1 MATLA
6 EVRTRLRRRL
16 EDTSASP
23 LWTDA
28 ELDEALK
35 AALEAYTARSP
46 REATASLT
54 ASGGETELPVPSDA
68 LEVVRVVAP
77 SGAVL
82 PRRVGPLRGVWD
94 EELAWEAFAGK
105 LEFSGKLPAGTYEVW
120 YYGERAW
127 PAADTGSFPVDD
139 ADVPY
144 IVAWAAVWALELRLT
159 AEWKRSALP
168 ARAGVVLEEARRT
181 LRAEERARFR
191 RVRTR
196 QVEATG

>member
-16 EDTSASP
+16 EDTSGSP
-23 LWTDA
+23 LWSNA

-35 AALEAYTARSP
+35 AALEAYTGRSP
-46 REATASLT
+46 REAKTT
-54 ASGGETELPVPSDA
+54 IVASGGEGELPLPQDA
-68 LEVVRVVAP
+68 VEVVRVVGP

-82 PRRVGPLRGVWD
+82 PRRVEPLRGVWD
-94 EELAWEAFAGK
+94 EELAWEAFGGK
-105 LEFSGKLPAGTYEVW
+105 LEFSGKLAAGTYEVW
-120 YYGERAW
+120 YLGGRAW
-127 PAADTGSFPVDD
+127 PALDTDPFPVED

-196 QVEATG
+196 QVGATG

>member
-6 EVRTRLRRRL
+6 DVRTRLRRRL
-16 EDTSASP
+16 EDTSGTP
-23 LWTDA
+23 LWSNA

-46 REATASLT
+46 KEATATLS
-54 ASGGETELPVPSDA
+54 ASGGETSLTLPADVV
-68 LEVVRVVAP
+68 EVVRVVSPA
-77 SGAVL
+77 GDVV
-82 PRRVGPLRGVWD
+82 PRRTAPARAVGG
-94 EELAWEAFAGK
+94 EELAWESFAGR
-105 LEFSGKLPAGTYEVW
+105 LEFAAKLSAGNYQVW

-127 PAADTGSFPVDD
+127 PAADTDPFPVDD
-139 ADVPY
+139 PDVPY

-168 ARAGVVLEEARRT
+168 ARAGVTLEEARRT

-191 RVRTR
+191 RVRVR

>member
-1 MATLA
+1 MATLG
-6 EVRTRLRRRL
+6 EVRARLRARL
-16 EDTSASP
+16 EDTSLSP
-23 LWTDA
+23 LWSS
-28 ELDEALK
+28 EQLDEALK
-35 AALEAYTARSP
+35 AALEAYTARRP
-46 REATASLT
+46 REATAQLT
-54 ASGGETELPVPSDA
+54 ASGGETELALPADA
-68 LEVVRVVAP
+68 IEVVRVVAP

-82 PRRVGPLRGVWD
+82 PRRVAPLRDVGG

-105 LEFSGKLPAGTYEVW
+105 LTFAGKLPAGQYEVW

-127 PAADTGSFPVDD
+127 PAGDSDPFPVDD

-144 IVAWAAVWALELRLT
+144 VVAWAAVWALELRLT

-191 RVRTR
+191 RVR

>member
-6 EVRTRLRRRL
+6 DVRTRLRRRL
-16 EDTSASP
+16 EDTSGTP
-23 LWTDA
+23 LWTNA

-35 AALEAYTARSP
+35 AALEAYTARMP
-46 REATASLT
+46 KEGKAALT
-54 ASGGETELPVPSDA
+54 ASGGETSLVLPADVV
-68 LEVVRVVAP
+68 EVVRVVAP
-77 SGAVL
+77 TGAVV
-82 PRRVGPLRGVWD
+82 PRRSEPVRAVAG
-94 EELAWEAFAGK
+94 EELAWEAFAGR
-105 LEFSGKLPAGTYEVW
+105 LEFSGKLGAGNYEVW
-120 YYGERAW
+120 YYGERPW
-127 PAADTGSFPVDD
+127 PGGDGATFPVDD

-191 RVRTR
+191 RVRVR